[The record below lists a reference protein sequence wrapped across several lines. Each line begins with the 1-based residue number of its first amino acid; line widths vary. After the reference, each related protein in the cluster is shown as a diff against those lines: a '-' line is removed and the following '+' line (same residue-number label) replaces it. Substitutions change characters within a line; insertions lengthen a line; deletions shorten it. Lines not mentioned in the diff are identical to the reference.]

1 MVIVLCIESTLVY
14 QLQCCAC
21 AVALVRHGKKEKKWG
36 RERFFYGTLLK
47 RGKII
52 ETPDQG

>member
-1 MVIVLCIESTLVY
+1 
-14 QLQCCAC
+14 
-21 AVALVRHGKKEKKWG
+21 VRHGKKEKKWG
-36 RERFFYGTLLK
+36 RERFSYGTLLK